1 VNRLIISYD
10 KVADALYIRVRDGKV
25 KESTEIR
32 EGVIVDLDDDGVI
45 GVEILN
51 FSKSGV
57 DLGRVI
63 REGIEILVSP

>member
-1 VNRLIISYD
+1 MNRLLISYD

-25 KESTEIR
+25 KESAEIR
-32 EGVIVDLDDDGVI
+32 EGVIVDLDDEGVI

-57 DLGRVI
+57 DLSRVI
-63 REGIEILVSP
+63 REGIEILVSS